1 MTKADINLTPTAA
14 CFDIE
19 PSESDL
25 RTSSGDPYK
34 LPARSWGNTID
45 CQAGILLVHGL
56 GASSAWF
63 EPLAR
68 RLKVRQMY
76 VLSYDQVG
84 FGKRREEKFSSSK
97 EWFQDLQ
104 IAFEFLTKQLSDKPV
119 FIVGNSMGGLIALA
133 SADRV
138 KPTGLAMLSPGFE
151 GHPDTFTFGYRIST
165 LVKALLNPE
174 KDFDLPYG
182 LESVTEVE
190 SVRNWL
196 ENDPEK
202 RFSVPGKM
210 LLELLFLTQ
219 GLHFKKLETHCPV
232 LMMLAGRDRIVDNRV
247 NKQFYKHIESPEKSE
262 VCFENS
268 IHDLTL
274 NPIVDEV
281 SERLYTWMQAQLPRR
296 AVTS

>member
-1 MTKADINLTPTAA
+1 MTKAEINLTPTAA

-19 PSESDL
+19 E
-25 RTSSGDPYK
+25 K
-34 LPARSWGNTID
+34 LPARSWGNAVD

-84 FGKRREEKFSSSK
+84 FGKRRQEKFSSSK
-97 EWFQDLQ
+97 QWFEDLQ
-104 IAFEFLTKQLSDKPV
+104 IAFEFLTKQLSDKPA
-119 FIVGNSMGGLIALA
+119 FIVGNSMGGLVALA

-138 KPTGLAMLSPGFE
+138 KPSGLAMLSPGFD
-151 GHPDTFTFGYRIST
+151 GHPETFTFGYRLST

-182 LESVTEVE
+182 LDLVTEVE

-219 GLHFKKLETHCPV
+219 GLNFNSLKTNCPV
-232 LMMLAGRDRIVDNRV
+232 LMMLAGRDRIVNNRV
-247 NKQFYKHIESPEKSE
+247 NRQFFKRIESPEKTE

-268 IHDLTL
+268 MHDLTL
-274 NPIVDEV
+274 NPIIDEV
-281 SERLYTWMQAQLPRR
+281 SERLYAWIQAHSPRR